1 MNEFEQFL
9 NTFKWEDFSI
19 LIKELTAVDRNNL
32 NQEMANLPSQYAYWN
47 AVLSQAKARL
57 DRGTYDTER
66 YKAMKSIECQD
77 MYKSTGK
84 KATAK
89 DMENYVNSSED
100 YEEKSN
106 KLITLNQLYLSL
118 KGLVQ
123 ALYAKKDMLVHL
135 ASNERAEL
143 KLYN

>member
-1 MNEFEQFL
+1 MNEFEEFL
-9 NTFKWEDFSI
+9 NTFKWEDFST
-19 LIKELTAVDRNNL
+19 LIRELTQVDRNNL

-47 AVLSQAKARL
+47 AVLAQAKARL
-57 DRGTYDTER
+57 DRAAQDEDR
-66 YKAMKSIECQD
+66 YKASKSVECQE
-77 MYKSTGK
+77 MLRSSGK

-100 YEEKSN
+100 YKTKN
-106 KLITLNQLYLSL
+106 DTLITLNQLYLSL

-135 ASNERAEL
+135 SSNERAEL